1 MNRFVALTLLG
12 FVYVSLAFS
21 APSIVSDE
29 AGILSTESQQTLE
42 SIVLQWT
49 KATQHQMAIVTVKSL
64 EGISIEEVAV
74 KRFEALGIGRK
85 GANDGLLFLIAP
97 NDKNLRIEVGYGLEG
112 TLPDG
117 PVGSIRDKYIV
128 PFFKTAHYD
137 QGILAGTLALLT
149 LQAKNEGIDFTP
161 NLSTP
166 IPSPPT
172 PRSASP
178 DWGGLIFI
186 IIMVV
191 IVISSKGGRSGSFWP
206 LLILSSLL
214 GGGGRYD
221 DRGGFGGFGG
231 GGFGGFGGGMSGGGG
246 ASGSW

>member
-1 MNRFVALTLLG
+1 MNRLLAFAIAG
-12 FVYVSLAFS
+12 FFCASLAIS

-29 AGILSTESQQTLE
+29 AGILSSETQQTLG

-49 KATQHQMAIVTVKSL
+49 KATQHQMAIVTIKSL
-64 EGISIEEVAV
+64 NGLSIEEVAV

-85 GANDGLLFLIAP
+85 GVNDGLLFLISP
-97 NDKNLRIEVGYGLEG
+97 SDRKMRIEVGYGLEG

-117 PVGSIRDKYIV
+117 LVGEVRDRYIV
-128 PFFKTAHYD
+128 PFFKAGKIEE
-137 QGILAGTLALLT
+137 GILAGTLALLT
-149 LQAKNEGIDFTP
+149 TQAKNEGLDFSP
-161 NLSTP
+161 SLDKP
-166 IPSPPT
+166 VPAPPSPQT
-172 PRSASP
+172 SNT

-186 IIMVV
+186 IIMVL
-191 IVISSKGGRSGSFWP
+191 IVISSRGGRSGGFWP